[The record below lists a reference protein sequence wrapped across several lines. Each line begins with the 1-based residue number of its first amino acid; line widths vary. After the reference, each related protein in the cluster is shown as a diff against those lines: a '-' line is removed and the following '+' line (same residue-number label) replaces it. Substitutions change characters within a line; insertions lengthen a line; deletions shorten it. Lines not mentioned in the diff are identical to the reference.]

1 MGYSPDQSPQF
12 QGFYNR
18 SPGLSSV
25 GSYQIAGTPFITG
38 STIASG
44 TEVEI
49 EFPNIT
55 RSITIINKDAS
66 SDDIRVHF
74 QSKDTARTIAG
85 IHYITLDSLNSS
97 LTMNIKCSSV
107 YLSAPGSDA
116 TFEMYAELTGISE
129 GNMFPLTGSGIDE

>member
-18 SPGLSSV
+18 SPGLSSA

-44 TEVEI
+44 QEVEI
-49 EFPNIT
+49 EFPNVT

-116 TFEMYAELTGISE
+116 TFEMYAELTGIGDRS
-129 GNMFPLTGSGIDE
+129 MFPLTGSGIDE